1 MEFIIAA
8 MVILIVGLVV
18 SLIWGGG
25 LKKELGA
32 ANRRSRELADERD
45 DANRRSTQ
53 LEGERNEVIQHSAQL
68 ESERNDANR
77 RSTQFQSERDDA
89 HRRSAQLQSDLNTVT
104 QRNAQL
110 QNDLNTARQ
119 QNSELQSERDQIAQS
134 NDNAIRLLYL
144 TTLSLQACGI
154 ALRRELDRSKRLGE
168 NYRNLANA
176 YNQLVGHYED
186 FREDIKS
193 KARQRL
199 VRKGIGVAL
208 AFIPGLALID
218 ILGDLGEILDV
229 VNEADAAIEV
239 LDVDVD
245 SIDKSVESSSEA
257 PEISDTGMPIEGVS
271 FLPLIPRAQN
281 GVEETLQQNISMER
295 TTRDPS
301 DLDAFVADIL
311 QYMKALVNSLTDDE
325 HRKAIAEMINNL
337 QEMDYKLR
345 YPGRTDK
352 NRLQR
357 KRK

>member
-77 RSTQFQSERDDA
+77 RSTQLQSERDDA
-89 HRRSAQLQSDLNTVT
+89 HRRSAQLQSDL
-104 QRNAQL
+104 
-110 QNDLNTARQ
+110 DTARQ

-176 YNQLVGHYED
+176 YNQLVGHYEN

-229 VNEADAAIEV
+229 ATEADEAVDV
-239 LDVDVD
+239 LDVNLDD
-245 SIDKSVESSSEA
+245 IDKSAASSSEA

-301 DLDAFVADIL
+301 DLDAFVVDIL

-325 HRKAIAEMINNL
+325 HRKAIVEMINNL